1 MTLVLVGFPHLIMGK
16 MLVNSV
22 RLKGQGRNWGFN
34 ASSFKSFPN
43 SFLKVA
49 DTSPSEV
56 EGREEGRKEERKEG
70 KKEER
75 KGGREGKHREA
86 PISFSLHSFAPLESP
101 LSTCQPT
108 CRHTIQ
114 QRPHSLKPFQ
124 HASSFPQLSSRSC
137 KYYSLG
143 IYITLLLCL
152 SDKVGQPKFREPNSV
167 AVSRGINR

>member
-1 MTLVLVGFPHLIMGK
+1 MGFLIWSWEK
-16 MLVNSV
+16 CWSIRLNWRV
-22 RLKGQGRNWGFN
+22 RGGTGGFN
-34 ASSFKSFPN
+34 ASIFQSFPN

-49 DTSPSEV
+49 GTSPSEV
-56 EGREEGRKEERKEG
+56 EGREERKEG
-70 KKEER
+70 KKEEK
-75 KGGREGKHREA
+75 KGGREGKHRDA
-86 PISFSLHSFAPLESP
+86 PISFSLHSFASVGSP